1 MVTIEAGEE
10 TAVWAWHFA
19 KIIIHNHLTE
29 QHFPSPSYQPS
40 GSEGREELVEVEWE
54 GVELLAARVC
64 LEGPE
69 PVPEMVPPV
78 LPHGAISPLQRIV
91 QEIRHSPAD
100 ERLRGEYHVDHI
112 VEPSCTRVYRTKAC
126 DGSVLVEIL
135 WHRQTHK
142 QREPQDEF
150 CSEAVQVAELQE
162 TNTRRTNISEEKTVY
177 SRDNRARN

>member
-1 MVTIEAGEE
+1 VVTIEAGEE

-19 KIIIHNHLTE
+19 KIIIHNHLTG

-40 GSEGREELVEVEWE
+40 GSEGREEFVEVEWE

-112 VEPSCTRVYRTKAC
+112 VELHMRAGGKRVRVLSQNTK
-126 DGSVLVEIL
+126 
-135 WHRQTHK
+135 
-142 QREPQDEF
+142 
-150 CSEAVQVAELQE
+150 
-162 TNTRRTNISEEKTVY
+162 KTTGF
-177 SRDNRARN
+177 RNAAPIV